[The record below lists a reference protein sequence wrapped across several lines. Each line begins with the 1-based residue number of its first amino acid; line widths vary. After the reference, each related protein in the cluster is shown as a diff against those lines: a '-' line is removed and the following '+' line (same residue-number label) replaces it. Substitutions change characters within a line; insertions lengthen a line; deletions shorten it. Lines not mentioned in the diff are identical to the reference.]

1 MPSTCVCMEFV
12 ADREGECHCKS
23 CGRSLA
29 DWKQSEEQEQAV
41 WKATDPTLPQ
51 GATCEVCGE
60 WVNLESLIIVTLAG
74 PDGTEEGQ
82 MMSEAAARRL
92 LDELNLPQPPVICS
106 RHVELPAWVSQEY
119 PVAN

>member
-1 MPSTCVCMEFV
+1 MANNCVCSEFV
-12 ADREGECHCKS
+12 ADRQADYHCKS
-23 CGRSLA
+23 CGRSLVA
-29 DWKQSEEQEQAV
+29 WQEIERREQAV

-92 LDELNLPQPPVICS
+92 LGDLGLPQPPVICS